1 MLYKKHLSYGIKGF
15 STLNCKTITVELAI
29 GATTEIYF
37 SVVGMTVVCEKR
49 FVCVHEIK
57 IGHIK
62 LKLWFSFYVI
72 LLEFSKYIK

>member
-1 MLYKKHLSYGIKGF
+1 M
-15 STLNCKTITVELAI
+15 VELAI

-37 SVVGMTVVCEKR
+37 PVVGMTVVCEKR

-62 LKLWFSFYVI
+62 FKLWFSFYDI